1 MVSGYQRSSEFWK
14 IWSKYAYSDKMK
26 FLCDKSENLLRLVS
40 ATHTKENDIP
50 HNSTLV
56 HVHLFT
62 HVHVFLLVQDY
73 ALSKQ
78 TLFSE
83 KKWLVTTHLSL
94 TMLYFH
100 VQVLTE
106 DHFFVSMYKLITEI
120 EKICTPA

>member
-83 KKWLVTTHLSL
+83 KN
-94 TMLYFH
+94 
-100 VQVLTE
+100 
-106 DHFFVSMYKLITEI
+106 D
-120 EKICTPA
+120 